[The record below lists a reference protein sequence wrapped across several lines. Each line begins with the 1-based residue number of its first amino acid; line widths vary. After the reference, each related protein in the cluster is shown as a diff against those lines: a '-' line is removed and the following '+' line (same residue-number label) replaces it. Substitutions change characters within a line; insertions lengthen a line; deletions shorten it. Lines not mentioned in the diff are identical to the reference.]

1 VAAQPADHLCIV
13 GALTGIGL
21 WLVGVPAPLAL
32 GLLAGLLEFVPYID
46 PVLAAVPGLL
56 LALSVAP
63 EVLLYTLLVYLG
75 VQQLES
81 NFVLPLVQREV
92 LELPPALVIF
102 SVVGLGVILGTL
114 GWIFAAPLTV
124 LLVVV
129 IGKAYVREALGTRTK
144 VPGDSEDQAL
154 PPVHR

>member
-1 VAAQPADHLCIV
+1 M